1 MTKAIRI
8 YKTGSSA
15 EMKWEDVNVA
25 APGAGQVAIKQT
37 AVGLNFLDVYQ
48 RSGMYAGDSFPVT
61 LGNEGAGVVTAVGV
75 GVSEFAIGD
84 RVAYGSGGGMGAYIE
99 ERTINIA
106 NLVQIPK
113 DVDDNTA
120 AAMMLKGMT
129 AMYLLRRT
137 YDSKIRRYNIG
148 LGCSRWRWTN
158 FSSMGKALRCD
169 RYWHCLNIY

>member
-75 GVSEFAIGD
+75 AWAEASKTGNHTFVQQVGVQ
-84 RVAYGSGGGMGAYIE
+84 V
-99 ERTINIA
+99 
-106 NLVQIPK
+106 
-113 DVDDNTA
+113 
-120 AAMMLKGMT
+120 
-129 AMYLLRRT
+129 
-137 YDSKIRRYNIG
+137 
-148 LGCSRWRWTN
+148 
-158 FSSMGKALRCD
+158 
-169 RYWHCLNIY
+169 

>member
-25 APGAGQVAIKQT
+25 APGVGQVAIKQT

-84 RVAYGSGGGMGAYIE
+84 RVAYGSGGGMKSAPSTSPTWSKFQKTST
-99 ERTINIA
+99 TI
-106 NLVQIPK
+106 L
-113 DVDDNTA
+113 
-120 AAMMLKGMT
+120 
-129 AMYLLRRT
+129 LLR
-137 YDSKIRRYNIG
+137 
-148 LGCSRWRWTN
+148 
-158 FSSMGKALRCD
+158 
-169 RYWHCLNIY
+169 